1 MCVFLVSL
9 QFPCKAN
16 QLIIRLIIFCGLWSQ
31 RLTFNRLLAPWV
43 VSCCW
48 QTPVSCWKTP
58 VSCSIVPSIYSLL
71 TCVFWNLCPLFAK
84 FVTLYT
90 RPRIFMDAVLINIS
104 KKEIQQFNRQ
114 FTDWL
119 SNLFQVPFLLISARL
134 FGIQSLQHNSP

>member
-9 QFPCKAN
+9 QFLCKAN
-16 QLIIRLIIFCGLWSQ
+16 EIIIRLIIFCGLWSQ
-31 RLTFNRLLAPWV
+31 RRTFNRLLAPWV

-48 QTPVSCWKTP
+48 QTPVSC
-58 VSCSIVPSIYSLL
+58 SIVPIIYSLL

-90 RPRIFMDAVLINIS
+90 RTRIFMDAVLINIS
-104 KKEIQQFNRQ
+104 EKEIQQFNRQ

-134 FGIQSLQHNSP
+134 FGIQSLQHNAP